1 VTRVTSARRSGC
13 DHEDTVEALA
23 RLKPCVQEGS
33 HLTPGPVRDM
43 RVLMPV
49 LGAVVVATLLLAA
62 AVWVRGGR
70 VDGSPA
76 ASVGPTTPAEPPAP
90 TTAPPVAAPTTAPP
104 VAAPTTGRP
113 SSFSRVIQW
122 MNVHGPT
129 GGGRRG
135 RARRPTTS

>member
-1 VTRVTSARRSGC
+1 
-13 DHEDTVEALA
+13 
-23 RLKPCVQEGS
+23 
-33 HLTPGPVRDM
+33 
-43 RVLMPV
+43 MPV

-76 ASVGPTTPAEPPAP
+76 ASVGFTTPAEPPAP
-90 TTAPPVAAPTTAPP
+90 TIASLVAAPTTVSPVAAPATAPP